1 MKTKS
6 KEVMKRNIKNDME
19 RSIYLQMLP
28 FQISSFVIFILFSL
42 SHLNTLLA
50 ARISLISLF
59 LLYCSQK
66 KLFHFHCISS
76 FKYLYGLCFLDIRW
90 WRCWISE
97 QHSHCKISSLW
108 HLLFGYLFA
117 QFCSLQIV
125 LNRYSIFWH
134 YNLVY
139 SINPM
144 HFFYEIIPNWN
155 FAHTEVYFQKTIIGI
170 WIIFIALK
178 RGQR

>member
-1 MKTKS
+1 MYHILTYKTKFVSIIQNKFKSDLINHLKISMKIGHIISMKTKS

-76 FKYLYGLCFLDIRW
+76 FKYLYGFCFRDIRS
-90 WRCWISE
+90 WRCWNAE

-108 HLLFGYLFA
+108 HLLSGYLFVKSA
-117 QFCSLQIV
+117 S
-125 LNRYSIFWH
+125 
-134 YNLVY
+134 
-139 SINPM
+139 
-144 HFFYEIIPNWN
+144 
-155 FAHTEVYFQKTIIGI
+155 
-170 WIIFIALK
+170 
-178 RGQR
+178 

>member
-76 FKYLYGLCFLDIRW
+76 FKYLYGFCFRDIRW

-117 QFCSLQIV
+117 KFCNLQIV
-125 LNRYSIFWH
+125 VNKYNIFKW
-134 YNLVY
+134 YNLVCSRI
-139 SINPM
+139 SIAK
-144 HFFYEIIPNWN
+144 I
-155 FAHTEVYFQKTIIGI
+155 
-170 WIIFIALK
+170 L
-178 RGQR
+178 